1 MTSEISYTVEEVAN
15 LLKVSKLTVYDLL
28 KKGEIPSFKV
38 GRQMRINSKDLD
50 SFISGKKTEPPASTL
65 PPSPSRKNQVN
76 DTGTRNLLISGQDMV
91 LDILGKHLESK
102 GNYKALR
109 SYEGSLNS
117 LLAMYKGECD
127 IVSLHMFDGDTNE
140 YNVPYVRK
148 ILIGYQYTIINL
160 ISRKAGLMVQKGNPL
175 NISNWP
181 DLKKKNIRLIN
192 REIGSG
198 ARILL
203 EEQLRIHHLSGSDIE
218 GYERIETSHLS
229 VASSISSGEADVGV
243 GTEKAAKIVG
253 LDFIP
258 LITERYDL
266 VMINNKE
273 NIEIFN
279 ILTDILNSASFKKEI
294 QALGDYDISQTGQI
308 IYKTS

>member
-50 SFISGKKTEPPASTL
+50 SFISGKKTESPAETL
-65 PPSPSRKNQVN
+65 PPSTSRKNQVN

-91 LDILGKHLESK
+91 LDILGKHLEGK

-140 YNVPYVRK
+140 YNVPYVKK

-160 ISRKAGLMVQKGNPL
+160 ISRKAGFMVRKGNPL
-175 NISNWP
+175 NITNWP
-181 DLKKKNIRLIN
+181 DLNKNNIRLIN

-203 EEQLRIHHLSGSDIE
+203 EEQLRIHHLSSSDIE
-218 GYERIETSHLS
+218 GYDRIETSHLS

-273 NIEIFN
+273 NNEILN
-279 ILTDILNSASFKKEI
+279 ILTDVLNSASFKKEI

>member
-28 KKGEIPSFKV
+28 KKREIPSFKV

-50 SFISGKKTEPPASTL
+50 SFINGKKTEPPAVTL
-65 PPSPSRKNQVN
+65 PPSTSRKNQVN

-175 NISNWP
+175 NITNWP
-181 DLKKKNIRLIN
+181 DLNKKNIRLIN

-203 EEQLRIHHLSGSDIE
+203 EEQLRMHHLSSSDIE
-218 GYERIETSHLS
+218 GYDRIETSHLS

-273 NIEIFN
+273 NNEILN
-279 ILTDILNSASFKKEI
+279 ILTNILNSASFKKEI

>member
-50 SFISGKKTEPPASTL
+50 SFISGKKTESPAETL
-65 PPSPSRKNQVN
+65 PPSTSRKNQVN

-91 LDILGKHLESK
+91 LDILGKHLEGK

-140 YNVPYVRK
+140 YNVPYVKK

-160 ISRKAGLMVQKGNPL
+160 ISRKAGFMVQKGNPL
-175 NISNWP
+175 NITNWP
-181 DLKKKNIRLIN
+181 DLNKNNIRLIN

-203 EEQLRIHHLSGSDIE
+203 EEQLRIHHLSSSDIE
-218 GYERIETSHLS
+218 GYDRIETSHLS

-273 NIEIFN
+273 NNEILN
-279 ILTDILNSASFKKEI
+279 ILTDVLNSASFKKEI

>member
-28 KKGEIPSFKV
+28 KKREIPSFKV

-50 SFISGKKTEPPASTL
+50 SFINGKKTEPPAVTL
-65 PPSPSRKNQVN
+65 PPSTSRKNQVN

-175 NISNWP
+175 NITNWP
-181 DLKKKNIRLIN
+181 DLNKKNIRLIN

-203 EEQLRIHHLSGSDIE
+203 EEQLRIHHLSSSDIE
-218 GYERIETSHLS
+218 GYDRIETSHLS

-273 NIEIFN
+273 NNEILN
-279 ILTDILNSASFKKEI
+279 ILTDILNSVSFKKEI

>member
-50 SFISGKKTEPPASTL
+50 SFISGKKTESPAETL
-65 PPSPSRKNQVN
+65 PPSTSRKNQVN

-91 LDILGKHLESK
+91 LDILGKHLEGK

-140 YNVPYVRK
+140 YNVPYVKK

-160 ISRKAGLMVQKGNPL
+160 ISRKAGFMVQKGNPL
-175 NISNWP
+175 NITNWP
-181 DLKKKNIRLIN
+181 DLNKNNIRLIN

-203 EEQLRIHHLSGSDIE
+203 EEQLRIHHLSSSDIE
-218 GYERIETSHLS
+218 GYDRIETSHLS

-273 NIEIFN
+273 NNEILN
-279 ILTDILNSASFKKEI
+279 ILSDVLNSASFKKEI

>member
-1 MTSEISYTVEEVAN
+1 MTSQISYTVEEVAN

-50 SFISGKKTEPPASTL
+50 SFISGKKTEPPAETL
-65 PPSPSRKNQVN
+65 PPSTSRKNQVN

-127 IVSLHMFDGDTNE
+127 IVSLHIFDGDTNE

-160 ISRKAGLMVQKGNPL
+160 ISRKAGFMVQKGNPL
-175 NISNWP
+175 NITNWP
-181 DLKKKNIRLIN
+181 DLNKKNIRLIN

-203 EEQLRIHHLSGSDIE
+203 EEQLRIHHLSGSDIA
-218 GYERIETSHLS
+218 GYDRIETSHLS

-273 NIEIFN
+273 NNEILN
-279 ILTDILNSASFKKEI
+279 ILTDVLNSASFKKEI

>member
-50 SFISGKKTEPPASTL
+50 SFISGKKTEPPAETL
-65 PPSPSRKNQVN
+65 PPSTSRKNQVN
-76 DTGTRNLLISGQDMV
+76 DTRTRNLLISGQDMV
-91 LDILGKHLESK
+91 LDILGKHLEGK

-140 YNVPYVRK
+140 YNVPYVKK

-160 ISRKAGLMVQKGNPL
+160 ISRKAGFMVQKGNPL
-175 NISNWP
+175 NITNWP
-181 DLKKKNIRLIN
+181 DLNKNNIRLIN

-203 EEQLRIHHLSGSDIE
+203 EEQLRIHHLSSSDIE
-218 GYERIETSHLS
+218 GYDRIETSHLS

-273 NIEIFN
+273 NNEILN
-279 ILTDILNSASFKKEI
+279 ILSDVLNSASFKKEI